1 MNSIVKA
8 TQATTMVF
16 EMVGAS
22 GGELHIVLD
31 DWNVEDDNIM
41 YCKRE
46 IDRLVESKA
55 ITDSDQ
61 KIYMDCIDCLMGL
74 SEEERISAV
83 SKAFDVYDKD
93 DSVHKLA
100 KTAGK

>member
-1 MNSIVKA
+1 MNSIAKA

-31 DWNVEDDNIM
+31 DWNVEDENIV
-41 YCKRE
+41 YCKQE
-46 IDRLVESKA
+46 IDRLAESKA

-74 SEEERISAV
+74 SEEERISVV
-83 SKAFDVYDKD
+83 SKAFDIHDKD
-93 DSVHKLA
+93 NSVH
-100 KTAGK
+100 